1 MQPTLELS
9 SAIRASAN
17 ESRPCLSAT
26 MAAKTSCS
34 FSTLRTSTCSMP
46 SNRSGN
52 VLTGE
57 TVGAIQNPCDLSHYQ
72 HTHKAGFCPFQL
84 QRSNPH
90 SSHVPKVRPFTSNRW
105 RRRWEYPPHAASSVM
120 PHAKRR

>member
-17 ESRPCLSAT
+17 ECRPCLSAT
-26 MAAKTSCS
+26 MAGKTFCS
-34 FSTLRTSTCSMP
+34 FSTMRTSTCSMP

-57 TVGAIQNPCDLSHYQ
+57 TVGAIQNPCDLSHYH

-84 QRSNPH
+84 QRPNPH
-90 SSHVPKVRPFTSNRW
+90 S
-105 RRRWEYPPHAASSVM
+105 
-120 PHAKRR
+120 